1 MEVKPFITDLLN
13 SDDLLYTEA
22 AEHHLQ
28 DKQSF
33 QNTLRTTVNLTAP
46 DDTDFRISNCT
57 LNASVTENELTFPV
71 LLSAPPSLSG

>member
-1 MEVKPFITDLLN
+1 MKPFITDLSN
-13 SDDLLYTEA
+13 FDDLLYTEA

-33 QNTLRTTVNLTAP
+33 QNTLRTTVNLTP

-57 LNASVTENELTFPV
+57 LNASVTQNELTLPV
-71 LLSAPPSLSG
+71 LIFAPPSLSG

>member
-1 MEVKPFITDLLN
+1 MKPFITDLSN
-13 SDDLLYTEA
+13 FDDLLYTEA

-33 QNTLRTTVNLTAP
+33 QNTLRTTVNLTP

-57 LNASVTENELTFPV
+57 LNASVT
-71 LLSAPPSLSG
+71 